1 MLREKAINFKVSAQ
15 IIKLILIN
23 HCYKTKIM
31 FNFNRIMIIRWN
43 KIFKEISLN
52 LRRMKPLS
60 LKIIKDFKK
69 KKFIKNSLTF
79 QKAYQLELYLKILI
93 KHNINNHKIRH
104 NNLNKVMRICRK
116 LINQKIAKEVFQ
128 KTFPSFLKL
137 MLLKRKS

>member
-15 IIKLILIN
+15 IIELILIN

-31 FNFNRIMIIRWN
+31 FKFNRIMITRWN